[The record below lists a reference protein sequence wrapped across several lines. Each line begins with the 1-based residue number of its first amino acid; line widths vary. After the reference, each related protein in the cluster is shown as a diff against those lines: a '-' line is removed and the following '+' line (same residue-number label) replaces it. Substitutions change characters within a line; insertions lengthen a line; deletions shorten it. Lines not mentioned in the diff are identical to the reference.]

1 MRLGIWL
8 SARNGLRLS
17 EVKKIGEISSI
28 RGHTRPAKRAQLEM
42 PYRPRIR
49 EKYAV

>member
-1 MRLGIWL
+1 MVFDF
-8 SARNGLRLS
+8 S
-17 EVKKIGEISSI
+17 EVKEIGEISSI
-28 RGHTRPAKRAQLEM
+28 RVHTRPAKRARLGM